1 MNIFKLVEN
10 VGVNQKNEQYQYLV
24 VILDITYENL
34 SDKVGV
40 LKSLLGLELRLGLH
54 EVERGS

>member
-1 MNIFKLVEN
+1 MNIYKLIEN
-10 VGVNQKNEQYQYLV
+10 VCVNQKNEQYQYLV

-40 LKSLLGLELRLGLH
+40 LKSLFRLELRLGLH

>member
-34 SDKVGV
+34 DVIKRA
-40 LKSLLGLELRLGLH
+40 LKGLLSLKWELG
-54 EVERGS
+54 

>member
-1 MNIFKLVEN
+1 MNIYKLIEN
-10 VGVNQKNEQYQYLV
+10 VCINQKNEQYQYLV

-34 SDKVGV
+34 SGKVGV
-40 LKSLLGLELRLGLH
+40 LKSLFRLELRLGLH

>member
-1 MNIFKLVEN
+1 MNIFNLVEN
-10 VGVNQKNEQYQYLV
+10 VCVNQKNEQYQYLV

-34 SDKVGV
+34 SDRVGV
-40 LKSLLGLELRLGLH
+40 LKSVFALELRLGLH